1 MNFKLPRK
9 FPLLPR
15 KKNTSKHDY
24 GHVLVLAGSKG
35 LTGAAILASRAAL
48 VSGSGLVTLGIPRGL
63 ENFFARSLVEIMQL
77 GLPETKEGT
86 LGRAAYSKIRA
97 FIKKRNI
104 NSLAIGPGLSH
115 STETSA
121 LVRRLV
127 KNAFSPIVLDAD
139 GLNSFRR
146 KANELRGHPSP
157 LVLTPHEREFER
169 LFGQPLPKKP
179 SARIALAKKLSKF
192 YDVVLVLKGHRTL
205 VVEGHRVYV
214 NTTGNPGMA
223 KGGTGDVLTGIIA
236 SFIAQGLETFQ
247 AAVWAVYFHGK
258 AGDFAARQK
267 GELSLSA
274 GDLTEALPKIFRRP
288 QSRDCGT
295 PRRH

>member
-1 MNFKLPRK
+1 MNFKLPRR

-15 KKNTSKHDY
+15 KKKTSKHDY

-35 LTGAAILASRAAL
+35 LTGAAILTSRAAF
-48 VSGSGLVTLGIPRGL
+48 VSGSGLVTLGAPRGL

-77 GLPETKEGT
+77 GLPETKEGA

-97 FIKKRNI
+97 FIKQRKI
-104 NSLAIGPGLSH
+104 NSSAIGPGLSH

-121 LVRRLV
+121 LVRHLV
-127 KNAFSPIVLDAD
+127 KTAFLPLVLDAD
-139 GLNSFRR
+139 GLNSFRG
-146 KANELRGHPSP
+146 KAKELRGHPSP

-169 LFGQPLPKKP
+169 LFGRPLPKKLP
-179 SARIALAKKLSKF
+179 GRMALAKKLSKF

-205 VVEGHRVYV
+205 VVEDERVYV
-214 NTTGNPGMA
+214 NKTGNPGMA

-236 SFIAQGLETFQ
+236 SFMGQGLEAFE

-258 AGDFAARQK
+258 AGDFAARRK

-274 GDLTEALPKIFRRP
+274 GDLIEALPKVFKSKI
-288 QSRDCGT
+288 
-295 PRRH
+295 

>member
-1 MNFKLPRK
+1 MNFKLPQK

-35 LTGAAILASRAAL
+35 LTGAAILASRAAF
-48 VSGSGLVTLGIPRGL
+48 VSGSGLVTLGVPRGL
-63 ENFFARSLVEIMQL
+63 ENFFAWSLVEIMQL
-77 GLPETKEGT
+77 GLPETKEGA
-86 LGRAAYSKIRA
+86 LARAAYSKIQA
-97 FIKKRNI
+97 FIKKRKI

-115 STETSA
+115 SAETSA

-127 KNAFSPIVLDAD
+127 KNAFLPLALDAD
-139 GLNSFRR
+139 GLNSFRG
-146 KANELRGHPSP
+146 KAKELREHPSP

-169 LFGQPLPKKP
+169 LFGQSLPKMP
-179 SARIALAKKLSKF
+179 SGRITLAKKLSKF

-205 VVEGHRVYV
+205 VVEGDLVYV

-236 SFIAQGLETFQ
+236 SFMGQGLEAFE

-258 AGDFAARQK
+258 AGDLAVRQK
-267 GELSLSA
+267 GELALSA
-274 GDLTEALPKIFRRP
+274 GDLIEALPKVFR
-288 QSRDCGT
+288 SKA
-295 PRRH
+295 

>member
-1 MNFKLPRK
+1 MNFKLPRR

-15 KKNTSKHDY
+15 KKNTSKYDY

-35 LTGAAILASRAAL
+35 LTGAAILASRTAL
-48 VSGSGLVTLGIPRGL
+48 ISGSGLVTLGVPHGL

-77 GLPETKEGT
+77 GLPETKEGA
-86 LGRAAYSKIRA
+86 LGRAAYSKIQG
-97 FIKKRNI
+97 FIRKRNI

-115 STETSA
+115 SAQTSA

-127 KNAFSPIVLDAD
+127 KNAFLPVVLDAD
-139 GLNSFRR
+139 GLNSFCG
-146 KANELRGHPSP
+146 KAKELRGHPAP

-169 LFGQPLPKKP
+169 LFGRPLPKKL
-179 SARIALAKKLSKF
+179 SGRMVLAKKLSKF

-236 SFIAQGLETFQ
+236 SFIGQGLGVFQ

-258 AGDFAARQK
+258 AGDFAARRK

-274 GDLTEALPKIFRRP
+274 GDLMGALPKVFRR
-288 QSRDCGT
+288 RV
-295 PRRH
+295 